1 MTSGFRHRLALWRD
15 NEESRS
21 YVLFHRYALL
31 GRRLP
36 LWIKLD
42 KLGCL
47 GGVAQW

>member
-1 MTSGFRHRLALWRD
+1 MCCSI
-15 NEESRS
+15 
-21 YVLFHRYALL
+21 VYARL